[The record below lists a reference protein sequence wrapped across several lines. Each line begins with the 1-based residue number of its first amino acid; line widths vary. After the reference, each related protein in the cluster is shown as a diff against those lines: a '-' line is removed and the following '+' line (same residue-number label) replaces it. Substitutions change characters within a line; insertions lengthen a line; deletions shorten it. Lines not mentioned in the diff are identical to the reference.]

1 MSNRRLTSLSAVG
14 RRFTSACPPCTR
26 EREGIE
32 TTHEFTEGE
41 MYLVLL
47 ALSQSD
53 KHDRLCLA
61 QALDDMEG

>member
-1 MSNRRLTSLSAVG
+1 MNRRLTSAFAAG

-32 TTHEFTEGE
+32 TAHAFTEGE

-53 KHDRLCLA
+53 QHDRLCLV